1 MAQAAAEPQSGNRKL
16 DPDLLVKRV
25 ATKGIVM
32 TQTVRVR
39 FPPSPTGYLH
49 IGGVRTAL
57 FNWLYARH
65 HGGVFVLRIED
76 TDRTRSTEDSIE
88 VILESMRWL
97 GLDWDE
103 GPYRQTG
110 RLAIYQAHA
119 YRLLEE
125 GKAYRCY
132 CSPQELQERRAEAL
146 RRGENPRYDR
156 RCRDL
161 AQPLLDRESAI
172 RLKAPLEGQTSFVDL
187 IHGELTFDNSELDDL
202 IILRSEGTPT
212 YNFAVVV
219 DDVTMQITH
228 VIRGDDHLPNTPRQI
243 LIYQAQDY
251 PLPQF
256 GHVSM
261 ILGADKGR
269 LSKRH
274 GATSVLAYRDM
285 GYLPEAL
292 LNYLARLGWAHGDQ
306 EIFTREELIQYFSL
320 AEINKAAAVFDPEK
334 LLWLNAH
341 YLRALPA
348 DRLLH
353 ELMPHLVREGIVK
366 ASEEVDRAYV
376 ARAVDSVR
384 ERSKTLVEMA
394 QWLRFYLIDHI
405 IYDEKAAAK
414 FLTPAQA
421 PLLTLLTQR
430 LADLASFDEVAIEH
444 VFQGM
449 IAEQGVKLGEIAQP
463 ARVALTGGTVSPG
476 IYEVMAILGRERV
489 LSRLR
494 NALTWISSRG
504 GRAS

>member
-1 MAQAAAEPQSGNRKL
+1 
-16 DPDLLVKRV
+16 
-25 ATKGIVM
+25 M
-32 TQTVRVR
+32 TPTVRVR
-39 FPPSPTGYLH
+39 FPPSPTGHLH

-65 HGGVFVLRIED
+65 EGGVFVLRIED
-76 TDRTRSTEDSIE
+76 TDRTRSTEESIQG
-88 VILESMRWL
+88 ILEGLQWL

-103 GPYRQTG
+103 GPYRQTE

-125 GKAYRCY
+125 GKAYHCY
-132 CSPQELQERRAEAL
+132 CSPQELQARREAAL
-146 RRGENPRYDR
+146 RQGEPLRYDR

-161 AQPLLDRESAI
+161 LHPPAGRTPAI
-172 RLKAPLEGQTSFVDL
+172 RLKAPLHGQTRFVDL
-187 IHGELTFDNSELDDL
+187 IHGALTFDNSELDDL
-202 IILRSEGTPT
+202 IILRSDGTPT

-228 VIRGDDHLPNTPRQI
+228 VIRGDDHIPNTPRQI
-243 LIYQAQDY
+243 LIYQALDY

-261 ILGADKGR
+261 ILGSDKGR

-306 EIFTREELIQYFSL
+306 EIFTKEELMAQFSL
-320 AEINKAAAVFDPEK
+320 AELNKAAAIFNPDK

-341 YLRALPA
+341 YLRVLPSE
-348 DRLLH
+348 RLIQ
-353 ELMPHLVREGIVK
+353 ELLPHLTREGIVK
-366 ASEEVDRAYV
+366 SPDEVDRAYL

-394 QWLRFYLIDHI
+394 QWLRFYFIDDRI
-405 IYDEKAAAK
+405 IYEENAAAK
-414 FLTPAQA
+414 FLTAESM
-421 PLLTLLTQR
+421 PLLAKLMQALER
-430 LADLASFDEVAIEH
+430 LPSFDEAAIEQL
-444 VFQGM
+444 FQQLM
-449 IAEQGVKLGEIAQP
+449 AEAGVKLGAIAQP

-476 IYEVMAILGRERV
+476 IHAVMAILGRERV
-489 LSRLR
+489 LARLR
-494 NALTWISSRG
+494 NALEWVNSRTHRG
-504 GRAS
+504 S